1 MQVQKLVDYLS
12 CYEKSKF
19 MLDETKIERDS
30 SNSSSHGGATVSISL
45 RLISSGNLIY
55 LLTS

>member
-12 CYEKSKF
+12 RYEKSKF

-30 SNSSSHGGATVSISL
+30 SNSSSHGGATISISL

-55 LLTS
+55 L